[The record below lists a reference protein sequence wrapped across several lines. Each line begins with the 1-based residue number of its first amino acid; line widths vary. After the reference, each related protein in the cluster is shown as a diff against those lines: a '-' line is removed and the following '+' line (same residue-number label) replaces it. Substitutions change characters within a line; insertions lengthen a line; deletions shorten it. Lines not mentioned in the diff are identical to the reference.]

1 VNISSPN
8 RKEFY
13 PTPEF
18 RNLLEATES
27 LRTEVS
33 RFGEKVKDRVAYK
46 RLLKNMDA
54 LEESLQLH
62 FEGLQV
68 VEKTLIA
75 TALDRLTEKQRA
87 MLRWMAE
94 RYVEET
100 VYTRLIERLSEE
112 LEIPKSTVRWNLH
125 GLRESGII
133 RAGDKDN
140 KGVPVRLTER
150 GLMLTGYLA
159 TGIGARKRI

>member
-1 VNISSPN
+1 MSISSPSRN
-8 RKEFY
+8 DFY

-46 RLLKNMDA
+46 RLLKNIDA

-75 TALDRLTEKQRA
+75 TALDRLTDKQRA
-87 MLRWMAE
+87 ILRWMADN
-94 RYVEET
+94 YVEET
-100 VYTRLIERLSEE
+100 VYTSLIDVLSEE
-112 LEIPKSTVRWNLH
+112 LEIPKSTVRWNLR
-125 GLRESGII
+125 GLREAGII

-140 KGVPVRLTER
+140 KGIPVRLTER